1 MSYQNELDQ
10 WDDSEDVAYADGEG
24 EAMPQ
29 LYRFA
34 DGGALV
40 PVVNQ
45 ALAKQNAV
53 KMERKMI
60 GPQKDNQPKTGKTLV
75 MKISNKSRSTGFYA
89 YLIAPNGYDDN
100 LIKNE
105 NVAFDG
111 IGETPGGESLKVEYF
126 DDSVVQWLSSIRSG
140 SSASQL
146 SEMVVSCEGE
156 GVSLSSFSMI
166 SERIEL
172 GQFIP
177 DVRVH
182 AASYSS
188 EYAFTR
194 SILTFNLVSK
204 YQKVTFNSERRIKVF
219 IPGGSVTTFSM
230 TFTNNLDIAANYAKD
245 VRNR

>member
-1 MSYQNELDQ
+1 MSYQNDLDQ

-45 ALAKQNAV
+45 ALAKQNAA

-75 MKISNKSRSTGFYA
+75 MKISNKSTRGYYA
-89 YLIAPNGYDDN
+89 YLLAPNGYDDN
-100 LIKNE
+100 LIKN
-105 NVAFDG
+105 VDTAFDG
-111 IGETPGGESLKVEYF
+111 IGETAGGGSLKVEYF
-126 DDSVVQWLSSIRSG
+126 DEAVLQWLLSIRSG
-140 SSASQL
+140 STASQL

-182 AASYSS
+182 AATYSS

-194 SILTFNLVSK
+194 SILTFSLAAK
-204 YQKVTFNSERRIKVF
+204 FQKVTFNSERRIKVY
-219 IPGGSVTTFSM
+219 IPGSSTTTFSM
-230 TFTNNLDIAANYAKD
+230 TFTNNLDIAGNYAKD